1 MTPERWE
8 RVRDVLGQVL
18 ELETDKRSQFLDGA
32 CANDPSLRSEVES
45 LLSSDESARSSFL
58 QSPPTP
64 PALKGTR
71 LGDYEIVSLVG
82 SGGMGEVYRARDTKL
97 NREVAIKVLPA
108 YWSRNPERLQ
118 RFE

>member
-18 ELETDKRSQFLDGA
+18 ELAPEKRPQFLENA

-64 PALKGTR
+64 LAALTKKEPGWETTKSSRWWAQAEWARCIVPAIQG
-71 LGDYEIVSLVG
+71 
-82 SGGMGEVYRARDTKL
+82 
-97 NREVAIKVLPA
+97 
-108 YWSRNPERLQ
+108 
-118 RFE
+118 